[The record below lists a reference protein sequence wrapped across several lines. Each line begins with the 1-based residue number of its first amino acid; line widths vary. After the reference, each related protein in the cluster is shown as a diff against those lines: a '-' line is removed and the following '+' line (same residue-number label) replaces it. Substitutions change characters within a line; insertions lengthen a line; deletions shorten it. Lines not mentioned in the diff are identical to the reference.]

1 MTNNNSPAN
10 VTQDDVARHA
20 GVSRAVVS
28 YVLNNGPRNVSEAT
42 RSRVLNAI
50 QELGYRPNKH
60 AQHLKL
66 GSDAAQNS
74 IGIIAGGSSYNLLER
89 PYYSVVLAGL
99 FDKASQLNQHIRF
112 FSFFEALKD
121 PVFFNKN
128 IHREEISSLI
138 VLLPNQIKEDPDH
151 QELFAEIMRRIDN
164 IICLESPIYDLP
176 ALIVDVAAAAETAVE
191 HLIGLGHRH
200 IGFLALMD
208 GRVTGYKRALISHD
222 IPFKAEL
229 IRELDPALVLSS
241 AYNLTID
248 LIETHPEVSAI
259 FAAND
264 ETAIAA
270 MAALHDRGLKVPDD
284 IAIVSIDNTTIASM
298 VRPALTTVH
307 IPIREM
313 SEYALRMLISQR
325 EHAITPRPSMILPIE
340 LVVRESCGAKQQTP
354 R

>member
-1 MTNNNSPAN
+1 
-10 VTQDDVARHA
+10 
-20 GVSRAVVS
+20 
-28 YVLNNGPRNVSEAT
+28 
-42 RSRVLNAI
+42 
-50 QELGYRPNKH
+50 
-60 AQHLKL
+60 
-66 GSDAAQNS
+66 
-74 IGIIAGGSSYNLLER
+74 
-89 PYYSVVLAGL
+89 
-99 FDKASQLNQHIRF
+99 
-112 FSFFEALKD
+112 
-121 PVFFNKN
+121 
-128 IHREEISSLI
+128 
-138 VLLPNQIKEDPDH
+138 
-151 QELFAEIMRRIDN
+151 
-164 IICLESPIYDLP
+164 
-176 ALIVDVAAAAETAVE
+176 
-191 HLIGLGHRH
+191 GHRH

-208 GRVTGYKRALISHD
+208 GRVTGSKRSLISHD

-229 IRELDPALVLSS
+229 IRELDPAMVLSS

-313 SEYALRMLISQR
+313 SEFSLRMLISQR